1 MSGAAGS
8 VADTRERLRRLEP
21 LIGQLEDAGQLDDA
35 AAMRLARDLAEHA
48 LEQRPR
54 AETPV
59 LLTTRQ
65 AGRALGVS
73 IQTIRNWVT
82 AGRLPA
88 EKRGVRT
95 MIPRQALLEE
105 IERSRV
111 HPVDGERSPE
121 EQAAIVARRQQLLA
135 ALPPEIVGPLDALH
149 EKMERG
155 EPLTPDEQ
163 SRIVALEHDMA
174 DAAAGILTDEIKRLR
189 SGKPAA

>member
-35 AAMRLARDLAEHA
+35 EAVRLARDLAERA
-48 LEQRPR
+48 LDQTPR
-54 AETPV
+54 AETRV

-73 IQTIRNWVT
+73 IQTIRNWVA

-95 MIPRQALLEE
+95 MIPRQALLDE
-105 IERSRV
+105 IERSRARSA
-111 HPVDGERSPE
+111 PAERSPE
-121 EQAAIVARRQQLLA
+121 ERAAIAAEGHRLLA
-135 ALPPEIVGPLDALH
+135 ALPREIVGPLDTLH

-155 EPLTPDEQ
+155 EPLTADE
-163 SRIVALEHDMA
+163 RARMAALERDMTE
-174 DAAAGILTDEIKRLR
+174 AAARILTDEIQRLK

>member
-35 AAMRLARDLAEHA
+35 AAVRLARDLAERA
-48 LEQRPR
+48 LDNSPR
-54 AETPV
+54 AEPQA

-73 IQTIRNWVT
+73 RQTIRNWVA

-95 MIPRQALLEE
+95 MIPRQALLDE
-105 IERSRV
+105 IERSRA
-111 HPVDGERSPE
+111 HHAPAESSPE
-121 EQAAIVARRQQLLA
+121 ERGAIAAEGHRLLA
-135 ALPPEIVGPLDALH
+135 ALPREIVGPLDALH

-155 EPLTPDEQ
+155 EPLTADEQ
-163 SRIVALEHDMA
+163 ARMAALERDMTE
-174 DAAAGILTDEIKRLR
+174 AAARILTDEIQRLK

>member
-35 AAMRLARDLAEHA
+35 AAVRLARDLAERA
-48 LEQRPR
+48 LESSPR
-54 AETPV
+54 AEPQA

-73 IQTIRNWVT
+73 IQTIRNWVA

-95 MIPRQALLEE
+95 MIPRQALLDE
-105 IERSRV
+105 IERSRA
-111 HPVDGERSPE
+111 HPAPAERSPE
-121 EQAAIVARRQQLLA
+121 ERAAIAAEGHRLLA
-135 ALPPEIVGPLDALH
+135 ALPREIVGPLDALH

-155 EPLTPDEQ
+155 EPLTADEQ
-163 SRIVALEHDMA
+163 ARMAALERDMTE
-174 DAAAGILTDEIKRLR
+174 AAARILTDEIQRLK

>member
-21 LIGQLEDAGQLDDA
+21 LIGQLEDAGQIDDA
-35 AAMRLARDLAEHA
+35 AAVRLARDLAERA
-48 LEQRPR
+48 LDNSPR
-54 AETPV
+54 AEPQA

-73 IQTIRNWVT
+73 RQTIRNWVA

-95 MIPRQALLEE
+95 MIPRQALLDE
-105 IERSRV
+105 IERSRA
-111 HPVDGERSPE
+111 HHAPAERSPE
-121 EQAAIVARRQQLLA
+121 ERAAIAAEGHRLLA
-135 ALPPEIVGPLDALH
+135 ALPREIVGPLDALH

-155 EPLTPDEQ
+155 EPLTADEQ
-163 SRIVALEHDMA
+163 ARMAALERDMTE
-174 DAAAGILTDEIKRLR
+174 AAARILTDEIQRLK

>member
-21 LIGQLEDAGQLDDA
+21 LIGQLEDAGQIDDA
-35 AAMRLARDLAEHA
+35 AAVRLARDLAERA
-48 LEQRPR
+48 LDNSPR
-54 AETPV
+54 AEPQA

-73 IQTIRNWVT
+73 RQTIRNWVA

-95 MIPRQALLEE
+95 MIPRQALLDE
-105 IERSRV
+105 IERSRA
-111 HPVDGERSPE
+111 HHAPAERSPE
-121 EQAAIVARRQQLLA
+121 ERAAIAAEGHRLLA
-135 ALPPEIVGPLDALH
+135 ALPREIVGPLDALH

-155 EPLTPDEQ
+155 ESVTADELA
-163 SRIVALEHDMA
+163 RMAALERDMTE
-174 DAAAGILTDEIKRLR
+174 AAARILTDEIQRLK

>member
-35 AAMRLARDLAEHA
+35 AAVRLARDLAEHA

-163 SRIVALEHDMA
+163 GRIVALEHDMA
-174 DAAAGILTDEIKRLR
+174 KAAARILTDEIERLR

>member
-35 AAMRLARDLAEHA
+35 AAVRLARDLAERA
-48 LEQRPR
+48 LENSPR
-54 AETPV
+54 AEPQA

-73 IQTIRNWVT
+73 IQTIRNWVA

-95 MIPRQALLEE
+95 MIPRRALLEE

-111 HPVDGERSPE
+111 HPTDGERSPG
-121 EQAAIVARRQQLLA
+121 EQAAIVARRQHLLA
-135 ALPPEIVGPLDALH
+135 GLPPEIVRPLDALH

-163 SRIVALEHDMA
+163 GRMVALEHDMA
-174 DAAAGILTDEIKRLR
+174 EAAARILTDEIQRLR

>member
-21 LIGQLEDAGQLDDA
+21 LIGQLENAGQLDDA
-35 AAMRLARDLAEHA
+35 AAVRLARDLAERS
-48 LEQRPR
+48 LDQTPR
-54 AETPV
+54 AETRV

-73 IQTIRNWVT
+73 IQTIRNWVA

-88 EKRGVRT
+88 EKRGIRT

-111 HPVDGERSPE
+111 LPTDGERSPG
-121 EQAAIVARRQQLLA
+121 EQAAIVARRKHLLA
-135 ALPPEIVGPLDALH
+135 ALPPEIARPLDALH

-163 SRIVALEHDMA
+163 GRMVALEHDMA
-174 DAAAGILTDEIKRLR
+174 GAAARILTDEIERR
-189 SGKPAA
+189 SLA